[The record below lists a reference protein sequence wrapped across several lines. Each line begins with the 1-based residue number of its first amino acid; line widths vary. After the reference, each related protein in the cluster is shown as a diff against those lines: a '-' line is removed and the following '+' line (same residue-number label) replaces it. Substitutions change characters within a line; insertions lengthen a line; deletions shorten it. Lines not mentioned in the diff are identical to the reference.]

1 MAINFLSV
9 GNSTFVSKKGG
20 KISRQFFD
28 LITFWQGKSNF
39 PFRTSKQ
46 YSTFENAGIY
56 VYDYPHAK
64 ELNPI
69 IHRIILE
76 KAETP
81 DMGATMTDWKCRN
94 IKEFRLIGDYVLNL
108 QSDFC
113 ISSFSLKMMD
123 LWGQVYN
130 EGDYQ
135 EYHYHPASYFSAVF
149 FFTNP
154 ENSGN
159 LVFRSPLEPDMLPLK
174 NGQMNDFSWRNCFY
188 NPPAASLIIFR
199 SSLMHMVERCKNKTP
214 RITGA
219 FNFV

>member
-1 MAINFLSV
+1 MPIKNLGGRGVVQAWFPTPIYYHDRLISEEENEKCVEHILKIKETTKS
-9 GNSTFVSKKGG
+9 GG
-20 KISRQFFD
+20 KYWNTDVYNTHLTHD
-28 LITFWQGKSNF
+28 LHTDDIFKNLCNVIKEKTTEF
-39 PFRTSKQ
+39 
-46 YSTFENAGIY
+46 
-56 VYDYPHAK
+56 AK
-64 ELNPI
+64 ELGSD
-69 IHRIILE
+69 
-76 KAETP
+76 AEY
-81 DMGATMTDWKCRN
+81 N
-94 IKEFRLIGDYVLNL
+94 IDESWFNL
-108 QSDFC
+108 
-113 ISSFSLKMMD
+113 
-123 LWGQVYN
+123 YN